1 MPLVA
6 AAVLFSAVGAFSWAP
21 TALAKDPGWHGS
33 GTSSTHYNFAASS
46 ESGETVRRPKRS
58 LAQLIRRARAER
70 AVIEPAA
77 LRAQARALSP
87 AAANVESL
95 DVPEPLVPEVRDPL
109 EPVNRLVFAIN
120 EVVDRV
126 VLTPVST
133 VYRTIVPEPLRVGVE
148 NALYNFA
155 APVIFA
161 NDLLQ
166 GRPDRARTTF
176 IRFMVNST
184 AGVGGLVDA
193 AEAAGLPRHTEDFGQ
208 TLAVWGAKPGPYIV
222 LPILGPSNF
231 RDGVGLVADTFMHPA
246 TWLMWDLSF
255 VERTSPVM
263 AYTVSSHEAL
273 MDEAIALRRSSPD
286 FYATVRDIYAQK
298 RASDIAN
305 GQAIIEP
312 LPPVPSE

>member
-6 AAVLFSAVGAFSWAP
+6 AAALFSAVSVFAWSGP
-21 TALAKDPGWHGS
+21 ALAKNPARHDS
-33 GTSSTHYNFAASS
+33 GTTSTTYNFTVSS
-46 ESGETVRRPKRS
+46 ESGDSIRRPKKS
-58 LAQLIRRARAER
+58 LAKLIRQARAGR

-77 LRAQARALSP
+77 LPIRSRALTP
-87 AAANVESL
+87 ADSEIQSL
-95 DVPEPLVPEVRDPL
+95 EVPETLVPEVRDPL

-133 VYRTIVPEPLRVGVE
+133 VYRTIVPAPLRVGVE

-155 APVIFA
+155 SPVILA

-176 IRFMVNST
+176 VRFVVNST
-184 AGVGGLVDA
+184 AGVGGLGDPA
-193 AEAAGLPRHTEDFGQ
+193 AAAGLPRHTEDFGQ
-208 TLAVWGAKPGPYIV
+208 TLAVWGTDSGPYLV
-222 LPILGPSNF
+222 LPILGPSNL

-246 TWLMWDLSF
+246 TWLMWNLSF

-273 MDEAIALRRSSPD
+273 MDEAAALRRTSPD

-305 GQAIIEP
+305 GDAGIEP
-312 LPPVPSE
+312 LPPIPSE

>member
-1 MPLVA
+1 LASPVDSSG
-6 AAVLFSAVGAFSWAP
+6 SA
-21 TALAKDPGWHGS
+21 T
-33 GTSSTHYNFAASS
+33 TYNFTASAD
-46 ESGETVRRPKRS
+46 SGREVRRPKRT
-58 LAQLIRRARAER
+58 LVQLLRQARAQQVR
-70 AVIEPAA
+70 IEPAA
-77 LRAQARALSP
+77 LPVRARGLAP
-87 AAANVESL
+87 APSDADLAADVEPL
-95 DVPEPLVPEVRDPL
+95 EVPEPLGPDVLDPL

-120 EVVDRV
+120 EVIDFV

-133 VYRTIVPEPLRVGVE
+133 VYRTFVPQPIRLGVN

-155 APVIFA
+155 SPVIFA

-166 GRPDRARTTF
+166 GRPDKARTTF

-184 AGVGGLVDA
+184 AGVGGFVDA
-193 AEAAGLPRHTEDFGQ
+193 AAAAGLPRHTEDFGQ
-208 TLAVWGAKPGPYIV
+208 TLGVWGVDPGPYLV

-255 VERTSPVM
+255 VERISPAV

-273 MDEAIALRRSSPD
+273 MDEAAGLRSTSPD
-286 FYATVRDIYAQK
+286 FYATVRDIYSQK

-305 GQAIIEP
+305 GAGVLEP
-312 LPPVPSE
+312 LPPVPSQ